1 MTGATAMPSNEA
13 RAAALVRSIEASIV
27 GDSSVV
33 AELYTDDVDG
43 VSHAVHVTSA
53 VELAVE
59 LEDRD
64 DAFSDVELVVNPLDV
79 GGTSACV
86 EWSATATHSGPLP
99 IDDDTAI
106 GATGQRVTLEGVTVA
121 EFDGD
126 RIRRFRQ
133 YGNERDVI
141 ASLARDVSPN
151 RRQ

>member
-1 MTGATAMPSNEA
+1 MQPSDPMTPSSNAA
-13 RAAALVRSIEASIV
+13 RAAALVRGIEASIV

-43 VSHAVHVTSA
+43 MSHALRVTSA

-59 LEDRD
+59 FEDRD

-79 GGTSACV
+79 GGACACV
-86 EWSATATHSGPLP
+86 EWQATATHSGSLHL
-99 IDDDTAI
+99 DDEVAL
-106 GATGQRVTLEGVTVA
+106 APTGERVRLEGVTVA

-133 YGNERDVI
+133 YGNEADVV
-141 ASLARDVSPN
+141 AQLQ
-151 RRQ
+151 RRSAD

>member
-1 MTGATAMPSNEA
+1 MQPSDPVTVSANAA
-13 RAAALVRSIEASIV
+13 RSAALVRGIEASIV

-43 VSHAVHVTSA
+43 ISHALHVTSA

-59 LEDRD
+59 FEDRD

-79 GGTSACV
+79 GGACACV
-86 EWSATATHSGPLP
+86 EWQATATHSGPIQL
-99 IDDDTAI
+99 DDDIAI
-106 GATGQRVTLEGVTVA
+106 EPTGQRVRFEGVTVA

-133 YGNERDVI
+133 YGNEADVV
-141 ASLARDVSPN
+141 AELQ
-151 RRQ
+151 RRSAD

>member
-1 MTGATAMPSNEA
+1 
-13 RAAALVRSIEASIV
+13 
-27 GDSSVV
+27 
-33 AELYTDDVDG
+33 
-43 VSHAVHVTSA
+43 
-53 VELAVE
+53 
-59 LEDRD
+59 
-64 DAFSDVELVVNPLDV
+64 
-79 GGTSACV
+79 
-86 EWSATATHSGPLP
+86 GPLS

-106 GATGQRVTLEGVTVA
+106 GATGQRVILEGVTVA